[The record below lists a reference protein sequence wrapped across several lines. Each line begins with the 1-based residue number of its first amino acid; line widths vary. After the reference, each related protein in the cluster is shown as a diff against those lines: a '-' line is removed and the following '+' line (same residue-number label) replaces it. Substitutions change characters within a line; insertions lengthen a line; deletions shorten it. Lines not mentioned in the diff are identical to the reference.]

1 MGPCAGSAVYSTA
14 ITDFVFMV
22 RRTGRMFITG
32 PEVVKTVTGERV
44 TSEELGSV
52 DIHAAISGSCHFVAE
67 SDIECL
73 NAIRRLLSFLPSSNR
88 DEPPQGVGTIEPGLP
103 DEALATIVPAD
114 PGCGYDI
121 RHVIARLVDNADYF
135 EIQSAFAPNLVTAFA
150 RMGGKVVGIVA
161 QQPSYMAGVI
171 DCNASDKGA
180 RFVRFCDAFNISIV
194 TLVDTPGY
202 MPGKKEEQKG
212 IIRHGAKLLYA
223 YAEATVPKVSVV
235 LRKAYGGAY
244 IVMSSKGLGG
254 DINYAW
260 PSAEIAVMGPESA
273 VNILYKKELNIAD
286 NQPQYRRQ
294 LIDEFRR
301 QISDPGAAKSKGHLD
316 EVILP
321 GDTRRK
327 LISALKS
334 LESRQ
339 AVQLVRK
346 HGNIPL

>member
-1 MGPCAGSAVYSTA
+1 MMKSWQQSS
-14 ITDFVFMV
+14 
-22 RRTGRMFITG
+22 GR
-32 PEVVKTVTGERV
+32 
-44 TSEELGSV
+44 S
-52 DIHAAISGSCHFVAE
+52 
-67 SDIECL
+67 
-73 NAIRRLLSFLPSSNR
+73 
-88 DEPPQGVGTIEPGLP
+88 
-103 DEALATIVPAD
+103 
-114 PGCGYDI
+114 GCGYDI